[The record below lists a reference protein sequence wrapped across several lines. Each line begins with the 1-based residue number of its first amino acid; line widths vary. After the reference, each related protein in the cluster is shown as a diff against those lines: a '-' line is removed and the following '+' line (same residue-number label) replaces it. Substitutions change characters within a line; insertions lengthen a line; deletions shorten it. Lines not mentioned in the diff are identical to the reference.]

1 MWVKEYEMQFV
12 LVIYHGTFPL
22 PGSAADKALS
32 KAEQQGIYAEYAEL
46 NKETGITVRLPP
58 IAPKKATTVQVR
70 EGLVQ
75 VKDGPHLAEGIGGA
89 FVFEA
94 ENIEAA
100 IGLAARIPQARLG
113 GAVEIRP
120 VEKYF

>member
-1 MWVKEYEMQFV
+1 MKEDDMQFV
-12 LVIYHGTFPL
+12 LLIYHGTFPL
-22 PGSAADKALS
+22 PGSAGSKALS
-32 KAEQQGIYAEYAEL
+32 DAEQKAIYAEYAEL
-46 NKETGITVRLPP
+46 NKEAGITLRLPP
-58 IAPKKATTVQVR
+58 IAPNKATTVQVR
-70 EGLVQ
+70 EGKVQ
-75 VKDGPHLAEGIGGA
+75 VKDGPHLAEGVGGA

-100 IGLAARIPQARLG
+100 IALAARIPQARLG